1 MGQYWK
7 PVNLDKKEFLHA
19 HKLGDGLKLIEI
31 AYSSHGVMAA
41 VALLLAPLPDGPRG
55 GGDPRSRDPMIG
67 RWAGDRII
75 FVGDYSEDTDAPH
88 IPDFGGLYGR
98 LDDEYTDISEMCIAM
113 VAGTAAVLR

>member
-67 RWAGDRII
+67 RDQLDSCWG
-75 FVGDYSEDTDAPH
+75 F
-88 IPDFGGLYGR
+88 YGEEHV
-98 LDDEYTDISEMCIAM
+98 LDEAT
-113 VAGTAAVLR
+113 TALAHATL